1 MAADNANGRVAPLRA
16 AATTAAVGAVAPP
29 HANWHA
35 QRLGQPQ
42 PPPPLRMLVCL
53 AREARDHLV
62 ATARAVRSLLCDS
75 ASHIA
80 YAIHLFS
87 SR

>member
-16 AATTAAVGAVAPP
+16 AATTTAAVGAVAPP

-42 PPPPLRMLVCL
+42 PPPPLRTPACL

-62 ATARAVRSLLCDS
+62 ATARAVRSL
-75 ASHIA
+75 
-80 YAIHLFS
+80 
-87 SR
+87 